1 MLVCA
6 HACVREIKSKRV
18 CMSVRVNVSASVSKR
33 EREPSYSEWVSK
45 FSDVPMFAHQFKMEP
60 ESQLEK
66 RN

>member
-1 MLVCA
+1 MLVGA

-18 CMSVRVNVSASVSKR
+18 CMSVRVCACESKR